1 MPVVTARPGAEVER
15 SPGVLYEQ
23 YVPTVVAVTPVT
35 PEITPEVPPIAT
47 RTASPRS
54 TRPPRTSTPAPTQR
68 PGAYYEDEEG
78 RPLTPTPAN

>member
-1 MPVVTARPGAEVER
+1 MPVVTARPGAEP

-35 PEITPEVPPIAT
+35 PEAPPIAT

-54 TRPPRTSTPAPTQR
+54 TRPPRTPTPAPTQR

-78 RPLTPTPAN
+78 RPLTPTPAY